1 MWSGKRV
8 AVVVPAFDEA
18 RRVGRVIRRMPPWVD
33 AIVVVDDASRDE
45 TSSVAVATND
55 RRVEVLRHAV
65 NRGVGAAIATGY
77 ARAAE
82 GAADVIAVMAGDDQ
96 MDPSDLASLV
106 EEVTSGR
113 GAYVKGNRFVHTQ
126 RRDMPLSRRIAGK
139 ALAAI
144 TRLTTGL
151 AIDDSQCGYTA
162 ISREAVAR
170 LPLHELWPRYGYPN
184 DLLGMLAEAGF
195 HVVEVPIRPIYA
207 GEASGVRPW
216 HAFVIVGIL
225 ARRLAR
231 RGWRSRARG

>member
-18 RRVGRVIRRMPPWVD
+18 RRVGRVIRRIPPWVD

-45 TSSVAVATND
+45 TSTVAVATND
-55 RRVEVLRHAV
+55 RRVEVVRHAV
-65 NRGVGAAIATGY
+65 NRGVGAAIVTGY
-77 ARAAE
+77 ARAVL
-82 GAADVIAVMAGDDQ
+82 GGADVIAVMAGDDQ
-96 MDPSDLASLV
+96 MDPGDLASLV
-106 EEVTSGR
+106 DEVTSGR
-113 GAYVKGNRFVHTQ
+113 GAYAKGNRFVHAR

-139 ALAAI
+139 ALAAA

-162 ISREAVAR
+162 ISREAAAR

-195 HVVEVPIRPIYA
+195 RVVEVPIRPIYA

-216 HAFVIVGIL
+216 HVLVIVGIL
-225 ARRLAR
+225 ARRLS
-231 RGWRSRARG
+231 RSRLRFGVRG